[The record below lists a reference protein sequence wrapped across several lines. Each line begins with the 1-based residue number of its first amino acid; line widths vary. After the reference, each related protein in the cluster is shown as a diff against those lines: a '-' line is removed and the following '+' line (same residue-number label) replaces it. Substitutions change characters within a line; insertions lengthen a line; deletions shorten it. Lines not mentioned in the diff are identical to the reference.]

1 MELIIGAIAFV
12 AMFAAATFFALFA
25 ALWVIANYF

>member
-1 MELIIGAIAFV
+1 MELIIGAIVFV
-12 AMFAAATFFALFA
+12 AVFAAVTFFTLFA